1 MAGEVDLLCKW
12 CVGVLA
18 VTCHFLS
25 QTIKS
30 LVKLCRGQGER
41 ADLLRRRGRG
51 GEEWATRRGDENKV
65 KHDEWGKRERTPWE
79 TEKRARW
86 VLTGEGGCL
95 LICLHQ
101 NQVPVGIITGQA
113 HTHTHAHTQAHTHV
127 HTQMHSD
134 NPSALAK
141 CCLIQP
147 DLHSTEKANS
157 LPLTV
162 WKTERSSHKWQ
173 RSELPRLCVCVC
185 VFVCPLA
192 CTCAHTPQLMFLFLR
207 WFFQCVCACVFTC
220 IGGDNLFSS
229 TPLHCVTGR

>member
-1 MAGEVDLLCKW
+1 MGPD
-12 CVGVLA
+12 
-18 VTCHFLS
+18 
-25 QTIKS
+25 
-30 LVKLCRGQGER
+30 
-41 ADLLRRRGRG
+41 RRRGLSTDLPASKPG
-51 GEEWATRRGDENKV
+51 ACG
-65 KHDEWGKRERTPWE
+65 HHHRTG
-79 TEKRARW
+79 T
-86 VLTGEGGCL
+86 
-95 LICLHQ
+95 
-101 NQVPVGIITGQA
+101 

-185 VFVCPLA
+185 VCL
-192 CTCAHTPQLMFLFLR
+192 CAHWHAHVHTLHSSCFYFCGDFFSVFVRVCLHVLVVTTSSAVPLFI
-207 WFFQCVCACVFTC
+207 V
-220 IGGDNLFSS
+220 
-229 TPLHCVTGR
+229 